1 MHDAQPSDAPTQRSW
16 YRPLRARNPDEAHRA
31 STPLELLF
39 DLCFVVAVALAA
51 GRLHHALAENHI
63 GPALV
68 GYAMVFFAIWWAWMN
83 FTWFASAFDND
94 DVPYRLATLVQI
106 AGALVLAAGVPRAFD
121 SNDFAVVTFGYLIM
135 RVALVAQW
143 LRAARADTT
152 QRRSATRYASGVGL
166 CQVGWLLRLALPT
179 NLAVAT
185 FVLLALAELAVPI
198 WAERGSHYTWHP
210 GHIAER
216 YSLFTLIVLGE
227 SILAATTA
235 IQVALD
241 GGAGKP
247 SLLLAA
253 GSGLLIVF
261 AMWWIYFDHTEE
273 EQQPTPRNS
282 FAWGYGHLVI
292 FAAAAAVGAG
302 LQVAIDATTG
312 TAHLPTRAS
321 GLALAVP
328 IALYL
333 LGVWGL
339 NIGSPQRT
347 GLRAIAP
354 PLVAVLIIAAG
365 FTPWALSL
373 IALLLVL
380 RVVAAI
386 LTRQPDVEAAMASRH

>member
-1 MHDAQPSDAPTQRSW
+1 MHDAQTSGTPTQSSW
-16 YRPLRARNPDEAHRA
+16 YRPLRPRNPDEAHRA

-63 GPALV
+63 GPALL

-94 DVPYRLATLVQI
+94 DVPYRLATFVQI
-106 AGALVLAAGVPRAFD
+106 TGALVLAAGVPRAFD
-121 SNDFAVVTFGYLIM
+121 DNDFAVVTIGYLIM

-143 LRAARADTT
+143 LRAARADAT
-152 QRRSATRYASGVGL
+152 QRPSAIRYAIGVGV
-166 CQVGWLLRLALPT
+166 CQVGWLIRLALPV

-185 FVLLALAELAVPI
+185 FVVLALAELAVPI
-198 WAERGSHYTWHP
+198 WAERGSQYTWHP

-227 SILAATTA
+227 SILAATVA

-241 GGAGKP
+241 TGASKP
-247 SLLLAA
+247 SLIVAA

-261 AMWWIYFDHTEE
+261 AMWWIYFDHAEE
-273 EQQPTPRNS
+273 EQRPTPRNS
-282 FAWGYGHLVI
+282 FIWGYGHLVI
-292 FAAAAAVGAG
+292 FVAAAAVGAG

-312 TAHLPTRAS
+312 AAHLPARTL

-328 IALYL
+328 VALYL

-339 NIGSPQRT
+339 NVGTVQRT
-347 GLRAIAP
+347 GLHAIAS
-354 PLVAVLIIAAG
+354 PLVAVLVLAVG
-365 FTPWALSL
+365 LTPWALPL
-373 IALLLVL
+373 IALLLVI
-380 RVVAAI
+380 RVAAAI
-386 LTRQPDVEAAMASRH
+386 LTPQLDAEAAVASRQ